1 MRTFARV
8 DLPDPFGPINACTS
22 PLLRVRFAPFRMTLS
37 STCTVRSLISRSA
50 TPPHAILSFSENN
63 SRLNYSR
70 TGPVSLWHG
79 TLEVSRKGRN
89 RRKRG
94 ARGVRHEARHLGG
107 AE

>member
-50 TPPHAILSFSENN
+50 MPHAILSFTEHN

-79 TLEVSRKGRN
+79 TPEVSRKGGN
-89 RRKRG
+89 RCKRG
-94 ARGVRHEARHLGG
+94 VCGVLHQARHLSGP
-107 AE
+107 E